1 MRSVVEEW
9 SVGSFVMVDFWVFGP
24 VGVDSFLD
32 LVSKVL
38 D

>member
-9 SVGSFVMVDFWVFGP
+9 SVGSLFMVEFWVFGP